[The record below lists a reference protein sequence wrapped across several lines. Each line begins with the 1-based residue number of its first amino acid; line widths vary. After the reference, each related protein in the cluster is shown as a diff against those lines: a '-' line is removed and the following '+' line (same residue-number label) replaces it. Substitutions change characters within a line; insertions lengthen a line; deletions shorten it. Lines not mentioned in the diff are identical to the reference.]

1 MEVAELFS
9 VKGLVAVVTGGGSG
23 IGRAMVHAFAANGA
37 EKVFILGRRLE
48 ALQECATFNP
58 NVIIPIQ
65 CDITSKTDLQR
76 SADRVQQ
83 EVGYLNVLICNSGT
97 GGPESTKL
105 GPTSTLDDFI
115 KINWEHDVEDYVKTF
130 EVNTAGYWYTSLA
143 FLKLLHLGNEKKNI
157 PQRSQVIATCST
169 LGFGRLAPTAR
180 FAYGQSKAASTHLMK
195 QLSTSLVPYGI
206 RANILAPGL
215 FMTEM
220 TSVMTSTSYDVGKL
234 VPEGRAGEDQDI
246 AGMILYLTSKA
257 GAYLNGSVL
266 VCDGGRLGVV
276 PSSY

>member
-1 MEVAELFS
+1 
-9 VKGLVAVVTGGGSG
+9 
-23 IGRAMVHAFAANGA
+23 MVHAFAANGA
-37 EKVFILGRRLE
+37 EKVYILGRRLE

-65 CDITSKTDLQR
+65 CDITSKIDLQK

-115 KINWEHDVEDYVKTF
+115 KINWEHEVEDYVKTF

-169 LGFGRLAPTAR
+169 LGFSRLAPTAR

-206 RANILAPGL
+206 RANILAPGR
-215 FMTEM
+215 
-220 TSVMTSTSYDVGKL
+220 KL
-234 VPEGRAGEDQDI
+234 LHQ
-246 AGMILYLTSKA
+246 
-257 GAYLNGSVL
+257 
-266 VCDGGRLGVV
+266 
-276 PSSY
+276 